1 MEEKKVV
8 IKGFPVDL
16 HRRARIQAAKEDS
29 TFKAVVIKSLEM
41 YLKKQ
46 GG

>member
-8 IKGFPVDL
+8 IKGFPVGL
-16 HRRARIQAAKEDS
+16 HRWARVQAAKEDS
-29 TFKAVVIKSLEM
+29 TFKAVVIKALEM
-41 YLKKQ
+41 YLKKK